1 VRTGEQPGVVAIV
14 DDDGSVRTA
23 LMGLLRAAGYRARAF
38 ASAKELLASGPAR
51 EIACLVLDVRMPGM
65 SGLELQAELAA
76 RSLRLPI
83 VFITAHGDDEAQRRA
98 LQAGA
103 IAFLQKPFDDEA
115 LLGSIRAVTGG

>member
-1 VRTGEQPGVVAIV
+1 MRTGEQPGVVAIV
-14 DDDGSVRTA
+14 DDDGSVRSA

-38 ASAKELLASGPAR
+38 ASAGEFLASGPAR
-51 EIACLVLDVRMPGM
+51 EVACLVLDVRMPGM